1 MDPVGRPHPPV
12 AQRGHP
18 PKVDHVRI
26 MASGDRPDM
35 CRIRRRPSPTRLD
48 QRRVTGVRGGGKQD
62 VGPSGPQSGNRILE
76 PGGEL
81 SGQMAGRSLILLTT
95 EGARSGEP
103 RTTVLGY
110 GRDRDRFIVIASD
123 NGAPEDPAWYRNLLA
138 NPIGKVEA
146 GAEKFEVRAAT
157 AGPEERSSLAAT
169 VPWLESQQKLTSRE
183 IPVVVL
189 EPVRDHG

>member
-1 MDPVGRPHPPV
+1 ML
-12 AQRGHP
+12 GHEISEQDKQP
-18 PKVDHVRI
+18 
-26 MASGDRPDM
+26 ASGHREAPAIPPDM
-35 CRIRRRPSPTRLD
+35 REFNRK
-48 QRRVTGVRGGGKQD
+48 VTAEFRA
-62 VGPSGPQSGNRILE
+62 N
-76 PGGEL
+76 GGEL